1 MLVPTLALVA
11 VALCGIAVD
20 LVAVHAA
27 QRRTQGILASAA
39 DDAAAM
45 IDTRRIQLDGVP
57 VVDPNAARR
66 VAGAHVAA
74 ARLPGTLR
82 RLDVDVRSDSVEV
95 LAELTVDRIALR
107 ALPGAPTDT
116 NVVARARA
124 VVVK

>member
-1 MLVPTLALVA
+1 
-11 VALCGIAVD
+11 
-20 LVAVHAA
+20 
-27 QRRTQGILASAA
+27 
-39 DDAAAM
+39 
-45 IDTRRIQLDGVP
+45 
-57 VVDPNAARR
+57 
-66 VAGAHVAA
+66 VAA